1 MENLMEDNP
10 AFKLAAQMFDDAR
23 RIHELEI
30 YTPHKLPPDAFE
42 LWSQLGNKGSRFSKV
57 CKGDESPKICFARFI
72 KRKRKELE
80 DKIANF
86 EMKYR
91 MPFDVIDFDKS
102 SSMQIVNK
110 NGDVVAPFI

>member
-1 MENLMEDNP
+1 MENFIEENQ

-42 LWSQLGNKGSRFSKV
+42 LWNQLGNKGSRFSKV

-72 KRKRKELE
+72 KRKRKELDDRITE
-80 DKIANF
+80 FK
-86 EMKYR
+86 MKYR
-91 MPFDVIDFDKS
+91 TPLEDIDFDKS
-102 SSMQIVNK
+102 SSIQIVNK
-110 NGDVVAPFI
+110 NGDILAPQM